1 MNCPYAKIMA
11 LIHELS
17 FWLFC
22 LAIFIFGI
30 TQFMNTAANSVF
42 QSMRR
47 RLALWYA
54 IVTAILLI
62 LFATGFYLYVQTT
75 LIDRIDDTIDHVAEV
90 IERSLIRSNLIDLES
105 DFSRNFSANA
115 QAIDADHIDIDW
127 FAPSGEILWTTS
139 NNVESLQSREKGILQ
154 PVYRTVHLAEI
165 EPLRQMTE
173 PIVINGKLLG
183 YLRISHP
190 WFEVT
195 KPVKQLFLDLAIGT
209 TLMVFV
215 VLLCGW
221 WLAGIAM
228 EPVRESYQRLKQ
240 FTADASHE
248 LRNPIAVIQTNVQ
261 VALTDPD
268 PTLQRSQLET
278 IERITRRLGRLI
290 EDLLFL
296 ARHDGGSNNQRR
308 DLCNLSQI
316 LSEVMEEQSA
326 IAKQKQIKLALIMPE
341 SNLPESVLLESTLL
355 VSGDRDQL
363 GRLFT
368 NLVSNAIAY
377 TPAGGKVQVSM
388 QSLTAQNQVQVQV
401 QDTGIGIPETEL
413 SQIFERFY
421 RYQSSKNSKPNSK
434 LKSAN
439 PATSGSGLGLA
450 IAKAIAESHQ
460 GKIKVDSKVGQGTT
474 FTVNLPMS

>member
-1 MNCPYAKIMA
+1 M
-11 LIHELS
+11 
-17 FWLFC
+17 
-22 LAIFIFGI
+22 
-30 TQFMNTAANSVF
+30 TTAPPNPVF

-62 LFATGFYLYVQTT
+62 VFATGFYLYVQTT

-105 DFSRNFSANA
+105 DFGSNFSANA

-127 FAPSGEILWTTS
+127 FSPSGKILWTT
-139 NNVESLQSREKGILQ
+139 NANTESLQPREKGILQ
-154 PVYRTVHLAEI
+154 PVYRTVHLSEV

-261 VALTDPD
+261 VALADLNADPN
-268 PTLQRSQLET
+268 PEPEFQRSQLET
-278 IERITRRLGRLI
+278 IERITRRLGKLI

-296 ARHDGGSNNQRR
+296 ARHDGGITNQKYEV
-308 DLCNLSQI
+308 CNLGQI
-316 LSEVMEEQSA
+316 LHEVCEEQQA
-326 IAKQKQIKLALIMPE
+326 FAQQKDIKIEFANVPENLLLA
-341 SNLPESVLLESTLL
+341 
-355 VSGDRDQL
+355 GDAHQL

-368 NLVSNAIAY
+368 NLISNAIAY
-377 TPAGGKVQVSM
+377 TSEQGQVIITIKPITS
-388 QSLTAQNQVQVQV
+388 QNQVQVQIK
-401 QDTGIGIPETEL
+401 DTGIGIPEAEL

-421 RYQSSKNSKPNSK
+421 RYQPQKSSKSMA
-434 LKSAN
+434 KSTN
-439 PATSGSGLGLA
+439 LSTSGSGLGLA
-450 IAKAIAESHQ
+450 IAKAIANNHQ
-460 GKIKVDSKVGQGTT
+460 GQINVESKVGQGTT
-474 FTVNLPMS
+474 FMVNLPNGSF

>member
-1 MNCPYAKIMA
+1 
-11 LIHELS
+11 
-17 FWLFC
+17 
-22 LAIFIFGI
+22 
-30 TQFMNTAANSVF
+30 
-42 QSMRR
+42 MRR

-62 LFATGFYLYVQTT
+62 VFATGFYLYVQST

-105 DFSRNFSANA
+105 DFSHNFSANA
-115 QAIDADHIDIDW
+115 QEIDADHIDIDW
-127 FAPSGEILWTTS
+127 FSPRGEILWTTNGNS
-139 NNVESLQSREKGILQ
+139 DSLQQRERGILQ
-154 PVYRTVHLAEI
+154 PVYRTVHLSEA

-195 KPVKQLFLDLAIGT
+195 KPVKQLFLDLAVGT
-209 TLMVFV
+209 TLMVGV

-261 VALTDPD
+261 VALSDPSPD
-268 PTLQRSQLET
+268 LEFQKSQLET

-296 ARHDGGSNNQRR
+296 ARHDGGITNQKRETF
-308 DLCNLSQI
+308 NLSQI
-316 LSEVMEEQSA
+316 LYEVGEEQQA
-326 IAKQKQIKLALIMPE
+326 IAQQKQIMLELPSEDANLLI
-341 SNLPESVLLESTLL
+341 
-355 VSGDRDQL
+355 SGDRDRL

-377 TPAGGKVQVSM
+377 TPKGGKVEIITQPLHS
-388 QSLTAQNQVQVQV
+388 TNQVQVQV
-401 QDTGIGIPETEL
+401 RDTGIGIPEAEL

-421 RYQSSKNSKPNSK
+421 RYQPQKSSKSSSKSGNS
-434 LKSAN
+434 
-439 PATSGSGLGLA
+439 ATSESGLGLA

-460 GKIKVDSKVGQGTT
+460 GQIKVESKVGQGTT
-474 FTVNLPMS
+474 FTVNLPI

>member
-1 MNCPYAKIMA
+1 MILPPNP
-11 LIHELS
+11 
-17 FWLFC
+17 
-22 LAIFIFGI
+22 
-30 TQFMNTAANSVF
+30 VF

-47 RLALWYA
+47 RLTLWYA
-54 IVTAILLI
+54 LVTAILLI
-62 LFATGFYLYVQTT
+62 VFATGFYLYVQST

-90 IERSLIRSNLIDLES
+90 IERSLIRSQLIDLES
-105 DFSRNFSANA
+105 DSTHNFSRNLSANSE
-115 QAIDADHIDIDW
+115 AIDADHIDIDW
-127 FAPSGEILWTTS
+127 FSPNGQILWTTDA
-139 NNVESLQSREKGILQ
+139 NTDSLQEREKGILR
-154 PVYRTVHLAEI
+154 PVYRTVHLSEA

-209 TLMVFV
+209 TLMIFV

-261 VALTDPD
+261 VALADLNADPN
-268 PTLQRSQLET
+268 PEPEFQRSQLET
-278 IERITRRLGRLI
+278 IERITRRLGKLI

-296 ARHDGGSNNQRR
+296 ARHDGGITNQKYEV
-308 DLCNLSQI
+308 CNLAQI
-316 LSEVMEEQSA
+316 LHEVCEEQQA
-326 IAKQKQIKLALIMPE
+326 IAQQKDIKIEFANVPENLLLA
-341 SNLPESVLLESTLL
+341 
-355 VSGDRDQL
+355 GDCDQL

-368 NLVSNAIAY
+368 NLISNAIAY
-377 TPAGGKVQVSM
+377 TSEQGQVIITFKPITS
-388 QSLTAQNQVQVQV
+388 QNQVQVQIK
-401 QDTGIGIPETEL
+401 DTGIGIPEAEL

-421 RYQSSKNSKPNSK
+421 RYQPQKNSKSMA
-434 LKSAN
+434 KSAN
-439 PATSGSGLGLA
+439 LSTSGSGLGLA
-450 IAKAIAESHQ
+450 IAKAIANNHQ
-460 GKIKVDSKVGQGTT
+460 GQINVESKVGQGTT
-474 FTVNLPMS
+474 FMVNLPNGNS

>member
-1 MNCPYAKIMA
+1 
-11 LIHELS
+11 
-17 FWLFC
+17 
-22 LAIFIFGI
+22 
-30 TQFMNTAANSVF
+30 
-42 QSMRR
+42 MRR

-62 LFATGFYLYVQTT
+62 VFATGFYLYVQST

-105 DFSRNFSANA
+105 DFSHNFSANA
-115 QAIDADHIDIDW
+115 QEIDADHIDIDW
-127 FAPSGEILWTTS
+127 FSPSGEILWTTNGNS
-139 NNVESLQSREKGILQ
+139 DSLQQRERGILQ
-154 PVYRTVHLAEI
+154 PVYRTVHLSEV

-195 KPVKQLFLDLAIGT
+195 KPVKQLFLDLAVGT
-209 TLMVFV
+209 TLMVGV

-261 VALTDPD
+261 VALSDPNPD
-268 PTLQRSQLET
+268 LEFQKSQLET

-296 ARHDGGSNNQRR
+296 ARHDGGITNQKCET
-308 DLCNLSQI
+308 CNLSQI
-316 LSEVMEEQSA
+316 LYEVGEEQQA
-326 IAKQKQIKLALIMPE
+326 IALQKQIMLELPNESKNLLI
-341 SNLPESVLLESTLL
+341 
-355 VSGDRDQL
+355 SGDRDRL

-377 TPAGGKVQVSM
+377 TSKGGKVQIITQLLHS
-388 QSLTAQNQVQVQV
+388 ANQVQVQV
-401 QDTGIGIPETEL
+401 KDTGIGIPEAEL

-421 RYQSSKNSKPNSK
+421 RYQPQKSSKLSSKSGNS
-434 LKSAN
+434 
-439 PATSGSGLGLA
+439 ATSESGLGLA
-450 IAKAIAESHQ
+450 IAKAIAESHHGQ
-460 GKIKVDSKVGQGTT
+460 IKVESKVGQGTT
-474 FTVNLPMS
+474 FTVNLPTQ

>member
-1 MNCPYAKIMA
+1 
-11 LIHELS
+11 
-17 FWLFC
+17 
-22 LAIFIFGI
+22 
-30 TQFMNTAANSVF
+30 MNTAANSVF

-62 LFATGFYLYVQTT
+62 VFATGFYLYVQTT

-105 DFSRNFSANA
+105 DFSHNFSANA

-127 FAPSGEILWTTS
+127 FAPSGEILWTTNS
-139 NNVESLQSREKGILQ
+139 NVESLQPREKGILQ

-183 YLRISHP
+183 YLRIRHP

-195 KPVKQLFLDLAIGT
+195 KPIKQLFLDLAIGT

-261 VALTDPD
+261 VALADPD
-268 PTLQRSQLET
+268 PAIPRSQLET

-296 ARHDGGSNNQRR
+296 ARHDGGSNNHRQ
-308 DLCNLSQI
+308 DICNLSQI
-316 LSEVMEEQSA
+316 LSEVMEEQAA
-326 IAKQKQIKLALIMPE
+326 IAQQKQIDLELM
-341 SNLPESVLLESTLL
+341 LPSSDLSV
-355 VSGDRDQL
+355 VGDRDRL

-377 TPAGGKVQVSM
+377 TPTGGKVQVAT
-388 QSLTAQNQVQVQV
+388 QPLTSQNQVQIQV
-401 QDTGIGIPETEL
+401 HDTGIGIPETEL

-421 RYQSSKNSKPNSK
+421 RYQSSKNSKPSSK
-434 LKSAN
+434 SKSAN

-450 IAKAIAESHQ
+450 IAQAIAESHQ
-460 GKIKVDSKVGQGTT
+460 GKIKADSKVGQGTT
-474 FTVNLPMS
+474 FTVNLPMSCIHF

>member
-1 MNCPYAKIMA
+1 
-11 LIHELS
+11 
-17 FWLFC
+17 
-22 LAIFIFGI
+22 
-30 TQFMNTAANSVF
+30 
-42 QSMRR
+42 MRR

-62 LFATGFYLYVQTT
+62 VFATGFYLYVQST

-105 DFSRNFSANA
+105 DFDRNFWVNA

-127 FAPSGEILWTTS
+127 FSPSGAILWTTGD
-139 NNVESLQSREKGILQ
+139 ETDSLQPREKGILK
-154 PVYRTVHLAEI
+154 PIYRTVHLSEA

-173 PIVINGKLLG
+173 PIVINGQLLG

-209 TLMVFV
+209 TIMVFV

-221 WLAGIAM
+221 WLAGLAM
-228 EPVRESYQRLKQ
+228 EPARESYQRLKQ

-261 VALTDPD
+261 VALADPNPD
-268 PTLQRSQLET
+268 LDFQRSQLET

-296 ARHDGGSNNQRR
+296 ARHDHS
-308 DLCNLSQI
+308 DLTRQGRETCNLSQI
-316 LSEVMEEQSA
+316 LHEVIQEQTT
-326 IAKQKQIKLALIMPE
+326 IAQQKQIVLELFKSDQKLDQKPDQ
-341 SNLPESVLLESTLL
+341 TLL
-355 VSGDRDQL
+355 VLGDRDRL

-377 TPAGGKVQVSM
+377 TPSGGKVQIVT
-388 QSLTAQNQVQVQV
+388 QSNSQNQIQVQIK
-401 QDTGIGIPETEL
+401 DTGIGIPEAEL

-421 RYQSSKNSKPNSK
+421 RYQPKKSNKSHSKSSYLS
-434 LKSAN
+434 
-439 PATSGSGLGLA
+439 TSESGLGLA

-460 GKIKVDSKVGQGTT
+460 GQINVKSEVGEGTT
-474 FTVNLPMS
+474 FTVIFNI

>member
-1 MNCPYAKIMA
+1 MTTVVPNP
-11 LIHELS
+11 
-17 FWLFC
+17 
-22 LAIFIFGI
+22 
-30 TQFMNTAANSVF
+30 VF

-47 RLALWYA
+47 RLAFWYA
-54 IVTAILLI
+54 SVTAVLLI
-62 LFATGFYLYVQTT
+62 VFATGFYLYVQST

-127 FAPSGEILWTTS
+127 FSAKGEILWTT
-139 NNVESLQSREKGILQ
+139 NINTESLQLRERGILR
-154 PVYRTVHLAEI
+154 PVYHTVHLSDA

-173 PIVINGKLLG
+173 PIIINGKLLG

-195 KPVKQLFLDLAIGT
+195 KPIKQLFLDLAIGT
-209 TLMVFV
+209 TLMIFV

-221 WLAGIAM
+221 WLAGIAL

-261 VALTDPD
+261 VALADPD
-268 PTLQRSQLET
+268 PTFQRSQLEA

-290 EDLLFL
+290 DDLLFL
-296 ARHDGGSNNQRR
+296 ARHDGGMTNQRR
-308 DLCNLSQI
+308 EACNLSQI
-316 LSEVMEEQSA
+316 LYEVGKEQEA
-326 IAKQKQIKLALIMPE
+326 IAQQKEIRLELPSPDAKLII
-341 SNLPESVLLESTLL
+341 
-355 VSGDRDQL
+355 SGDRDRL

-377 TPAGGKVQVSM
+377 TPTGGKVQIAALSNS
-388 QSLTAQNQVQVQV
+388 QDRVQVQV
-401 QDTGIGIPETEL
+401 KDTGIGIPETEL

-421 RYQSSKNSKPNSK
+421 RYQPQKSSKSSS
-434 LKSAN
+434 KSAN
-439 PATSGSGLGLA
+439 SFTSESGLGLA

-460 GKIKVDSKVGQGTT
+460 GQITVESKVGQGTT
-474 FTVNLPMS
+474 FTVNLYSALRSNPN

>member
-1 MNCPYAKIMA
+1 
-11 LIHELS
+11 
-17 FWLFC
+17 
-22 LAIFIFGI
+22 
-30 TQFMNTAANSVF
+30 V
-42 QSMRR
+42 
-47 RLALWYA
+47 
-54 IVTAILLI
+54 
-62 LFATGFYLYVQTT
+62 FATGFYLYVQTT

-105 DFSRNFSANA
+105 DFGSNFSANA

-127 FAPSGEILWTTS
+127 FSPSGKILWTT
-139 NNVESLQSREKGILQ
+139 NANTESLQPREKGILQ
-154 PVYRTVHLAEI
+154 PVYRTVHLSEV

-261 VALTDPD
+261 VALADPNPD
-268 PTLQRSQLET
+268 PEFQRSQLEA

-296 ARHDGGSNNQRR
+296 ARHDGGITNQKRES
-308 DLCNLSQI
+308 CNLSQI
-316 LSEVMEEQSA
+316 LREVSEEQQA
-326 IAKQKQIKLALIMPE
+326 IAQQKQITLEVHNQEAKLF
-341 SNLPESVLLESTLL
+341 
-355 VSGDRDQL
+355 VSGDRDRL

-368 NLVSNAIAY
+368 NLISNAIAY
-377 TPAGGKVQVSM
+377 TAAGGKVQII
-388 QSLTAQNQVQVQV
+388 AQPSTSQNHIQVQIK
-401 QDTGIGIPETEL
+401 DTGIGIPEAEL

-421 RYQSSKNSKPNSK
+421 RYQPQKSSKSST
-434 LKSAN
+434 KSIN
-439 PATSGSGLGLA
+439 PMTSGSGLGLA
-450 IAKAIAESHQ
+450 IAKAIADSHQ
-460 GKIKVDSKVGQGTT
+460 GQINVESKVGQGTT
-474 FTVNLPMS
+474 FTVVLSN

>member
-1 MNCPYAKIMA
+1 M
-11 LIHELS
+11 
-17 FWLFC
+17 
-22 LAIFIFGI
+22 
-30 TQFMNTAANSVF
+30 TTAPPNPVF

-62 LFATGFYLYVQTT
+62 VFATGFYLYVQTT

-127 FAPSGEILWTTS
+127 FSASGTILWTT
-139 NNVESLQSREKGILQ
+139 NANTESLQPREKGILQ
-154 PVYRTVHLAEI
+154 PVYRTVHLSEV

-261 VALTDPD
+261 VALADPNPD
-268 PTLQRSQLET
+268 PEFQRSQLEA

-290 EDLLFL
+290 DDLLFL
-296 ARHDGGSNNQRR
+296 ARHDGGITNQRR
-308 DLCNLSQI
+308 ESCNLSQI
-316 LSEVMEEQSA
+316 LREVSEEQQA
-326 IAKQKQIKLALIMPE
+326 IAQQKQIVLE
-341 SNLPESVLLESTLL
+341 LPNEDQNLL
-355 VSGDRDQL
+355 VLGDRDRL

-377 TPAGGKVQVSM
+377 TSTGGKVQIIAQATS
-388 QSLTAQNQVQVQV
+388 QNQVQVQIK
-401 QDTGIGIPETEL
+401 DTGIGIPEAEL

-421 RYQSSKNSKPNSK
+421 RYQPKKSSKASSKSGNFT
-434 LKSAN
+434 
-439 PATSGSGLGLA
+439 TSGSGLGLA
-450 IAKAIAESHQ
+450 IAKAIAQSHQ
-460 GKIKVDSKVGQGTT
+460 GQINVESKVGQGTT
-474 FTVNLPMS
+474 FTVILAN

>member
-1 MNCPYAKIMA
+1 MTTSA
-11 LIHELS
+11 
-17 FWLFC
+17 
-22 LAIFIFGI
+22 
-30 TQFMNTAANSVF
+30 NTVF

-62 LFATGFYLYVQTT
+62 VFATGFYLYVQST

-105 DFSRNFSANA
+105 DFSHNFSANA

-127 FAPSGEILWTTS
+127 FSPNGEILWTTNGNS
-139 NNVESLQSREKGILQ
+139 DSLQQRERGILQ
-154 PVYRTVHLAEI
+154 PVYRTVHLSEA

-195 KPVKQLFLDLAIGT
+195 KPVKQLFLDLAVGT
-209 TLMVFV
+209 TLMVGV

-261 VALTDPD
+261 VALADPNPD
-268 PTLQRSQLET
+268 PEFQRSQLET

-296 ARHDGGSNNQRR
+296 ARHDGGITNQKRES
-308 DLCNLSQI
+308 CNLLQI
-316 LSEVMEEQSA
+316 LHEVGEEQQA
-326 IAKQKQIKLALIMPE
+326 IAQQKQIT
-341 SNLPESVLLESTLL
+341 LEVPVPSTAQNTAQSLL
-355 VSGDRDQL
+355 VLGDRDRL

-377 TPAGGKVQVSM
+377 TPIGGKVQII
-388 QSLTAQNQVQVQV
+388 AQTTSSNQIQVQV
-401 QDTGIGIPETEL
+401 QDTGIGIPEVEL
-413 SQIFERFY
+413 PHIFERFY
-421 RYQSSKNSKPNSK
+421 RYQPQKNSKS
-434 LKSAN
+434 SAKYSN
-439 PATSGSGLGLA
+439 LYTSGSGLGLA

-460 GKIKVDSKVGQGTT
+460 GQIHVESKVGQGTI
-474 FTVNLPMS
+474 FTVNLSK

>member
-1 MNCPYAKIMA
+1 
-11 LIHELS
+11 
-17 FWLFC
+17 
-22 LAIFIFGI
+22 
-30 TQFMNTAANSVF
+30 
-42 QSMRR
+42 MRR
-47 RLALWYA
+47 RLTLWYA
-54 IVTAILLI
+54 IVTAILLVV
-62 LFATGFYLYVQTT
+62 FATGFYLYVQST

-90 IERSLIRSNLIDLES
+90 IERSLIHSNLIDLES
-105 DFSRNFSANA
+105 DFSYNFSRNFSANA

-127 FAPSGEILWTTS
+127 FSPSGEILWTT
-139 NNVESLQSREKGILQ
+139 NVNTESLQQREKGILQ
-154 PVYRTVHLAEI
+154 PVYRTVHLSEA

-261 VALTDPD
+261 VALADPQPD
-268 PTLQRSQLET
+268 LEFQRSQLET

-296 ARHDGGSNNQRR
+296 ARHDGGMTNQKRES
-308 DLCNLSQI
+308 CNLAQI
-316 LSEVMEEQSA
+316 LSEVYEEQQA
-326 IAKQKQIKLALIMPE
+326 IALQKQIILEFPNADQ
-341 SNLPESVLLESTLL
+341 NLVI
-355 VSGDRDQL
+355 SGDRDRL

-377 TPAGGKVQVSM
+377 TSTGGKVQIITQTNS
-388 QSLTAQNQVQVQV
+388 QSQIQVQIK
-401 QDTGIGIPETEL
+401 DTGIGIPEAEL

-421 RYQSSKNSKPNSK
+421 RYQPQKSSKSSSKSSNLS
-434 LKSAN
+434 S
-439 PATSGSGLGLA
+439 SESGLGLA

-460 GKIKVDSKVGQGTT
+460 GKINVESKVGQGTT
-474 FTVNLPMS
+474 FTVTLAS

>member
-1 MNCPYAKIMA
+1 
-11 LIHELS
+11 
-17 FWLFC
+17 
-22 LAIFIFGI
+22 
-30 TQFMNTAANSVF
+30 
-42 QSMRR
+42 MRR

-62 LFATGFYLYVQTT
+62 VFATGFYLYVQST

-105 DFSRNFSANA
+105 DFSHNFSANA
-115 QAIDADHIDIDW
+115 QEIDADHIDIDW
-127 FAPSGEILWTTS
+127 FSPRGEILWTT
-139 NNVESLQSREKGILQ
+139 NGNTDSLQQRERGILQ
-154 PVYRTVHLAEI
+154 PVYRTVHLSEA

-195 KPVKQLFLDLAIGT
+195 KPVKQLFLDLAVGT
-209 TLMVFV
+209 TLMVGV

-261 VALTDPD
+261 VALSDPSPD
-268 PTLQRSQLET
+268 LEFQKSQLET

-296 ARHDGGSNNQRR
+296 ARHDGGITNQKRET
-308 DLCNLSQI
+308 CNLSQI
-316 LSEVMEEQSA
+316 LYEVGEEQQA
-326 IAKQKQIKLALIMPE
+326 IAQQKQITLELPSEDANLLI
-341 SNLPESVLLESTLL
+341 
-355 VSGDRDQL
+355 SGDRDRL

-377 TPAGGKVQVSM
+377 TPKGGKVKIVTQPLHS
-388 QSLTAQNQVQVQV
+388 TNQVQVQV
-401 QDTGIGIPETEL
+401 RDTGIGIPESEL

-421 RYQSSKNSKPNSK
+421 RYQPQKSSKSGSKSGNS
-434 LKSAN
+434 
-439 PATSGSGLGLA
+439 ATSESGLGLA
-450 IAKAIAESHQ
+450 IAQAIAESHQ
-460 GKIKVDSKVGQGTT
+460 GQIKVESKVGQGTT
-474 FTVNLPMS
+474 FTVNLPI

>member
-1 MNCPYAKIMA
+1 
-11 LIHELS
+11 
-17 FWLFC
+17 
-22 LAIFIFGI
+22 
-30 TQFMNTAANSVF
+30 
-42 QSMRR
+42 MRR

-105 DFSRNFSANA
+105 DFSRNFLANA

-127 FAPSGEILWTTS
+127 FSPSGEILWTT
-139 NNVESLQSREKGILQ
+139 NTNTESLEFREKGILQ
-154 PVYRTVHLAEI
+154 PVYRTVHLLEV

-261 VALTDPD
+261 VALAVPNPD
-268 PTLQRSQLET
+268 PEFQRSQLES

-290 EDLLFL
+290 DDLLFL
-296 ARHDGGSNNQRR
+296 ARHDGGIANQKCEA
-308 DLCNLSQI
+308 CNLSQI
-316 LSEVMEEQSA
+316 LSEVGEEQQA
-326 IAKQKQIKLALIMPE
+326 IAQQKQITLEVPNQELKLF
-341 SNLPESVLLESTLL
+341 
-355 VSGDRDQL
+355 VSGDRDRL

-377 TPAGGKVQVSM
+377 TPSGGKVQII
-388 QSLTAQNQVQVQV
+388 AQVTSQHQVQVQIK
-401 QDTGIGIPETEL
+401 DTGIGIPEAEL
-413 SQIFERFY
+413 AQIFERFY
-421 RYQSSKNSKPNSK
+421 RYQPQKSSKSSA
-434 LKSAN
+434 KSIN
-439 PATSGSGLGLA
+439 PMTSGSGLGLA
-450 IAKAIAESHQ
+450 IAKAIADSHHGQ
-460 GKIKVDSKVGQGTT
+460 INVESKVGQGTT
-474 FTVNLPMS
+474 FTVILSN

>member
-1 MNCPYAKIMA
+1 MISTPNP
-11 LIHELS
+11 
-17 FWLFC
+17 
-22 LAIFIFGI
+22 
-30 TQFMNTAANSVF
+30 VF

-62 LFATGFYLYVQTT
+62 VFATGFYLYVQTT

-115 QAIDADHIDIDW
+115 QEIDADHIDIDW
-127 FAPSGEILWTTS
+127 FSPTGEILWTT
-139 NNVESLQSREKGILQ
+139 NQTTESLQQREKGILT
-154 PVYRTVHLAEI
+154 PVYRTIHLSEHLSEA

-173 PIVINGKLLG
+173 PIVVNGKLLG

-228 EPVRESYQRLKQ
+228 EPVRESYQSLKQ

-261 VALTDPD
+261 VALADPD
-268 PTLQRSQLET
+268 PEFQRSQLEA

-296 ARHDGGSNNQRR
+296 ARHDGGIANQKREA
-308 DLCNLSQI
+308 CNLSQI
-316 LSEVMEEQSA
+316 LHEVGEEQKMLA
-326 IAKQKQIKLALIMPE
+326 DQKQI
-341 SNLPESVLLESTLL
+341 LLELPNLEPSLI
-355 VSGDRDQL
+355 VSGDRDRL

-377 TPAGGKVQVSM
+377 TSTGGKIQI
-388 QSLTAQNQVQVQV
+388 TAQTIASQNQVQVQIK
-401 QDTGIGIPETEL
+401 DTGLGIPEAEL

-421 RYQSSKNSKPNSK
+421 RYQPQKSSKSSSKSGNLS
-434 LKSAN
+434 
-439 PATSGSGLGLA
+439 TSGSGLGLA

-460 GKIKVDSKVGQGTT
+460 GQINVESKVGQGTT
-474 FTVNLPMS
+474 FTVDLSR

>member
-1 MNCPYAKIMA
+1 
-11 LIHELS
+11 
-17 FWLFC
+17 
-22 LAIFIFGI
+22 
-30 TQFMNTAANSVF
+30 
-42 QSMRR
+42 MRR

-62 LFATGFYLYVQTT
+62 VFATGFYLYVQST
-75 LIDRIDDTIDHVAEV
+75 LIERIDDTIDHVAEV

-105 DFSRNFSANA
+105 DFSNNFSANA

-127 FAPSGEILWTTS
+127 FSPSGEILWTT
-139 NNVESLQSREKGILQ
+139 NGDTESLQPREKGILQ
-154 PVYRTVHLAEI
+154 PVYRTVHLSAA

-195 KPVKQLFLDLAIGT
+195 KPVRQLFLDLAIGT
-209 TLMVFV
+209 NLMVFV

-261 VALTDPD
+261 VALADPH
-268 PTLQRSQLET
+268 PELEFQRSQLET
-278 IERITRRLGRLI
+278 IERITRRLSQLI

-296 ARHDGGSNNQRR
+296 ARHDGGINHQKREAC
-308 DLCNLSQI
+308 DLSQI
-316 LSEVMEEQSA
+316 LSEVAEEQQA
-326 IAKQKQIKLALIMPE
+326 IAQQKQITLEFPNADQNFLI
-341 SNLPESVLLESTLL
+341 
-355 VSGDRDQL
+355 SGDRDRL

-377 TPAGGKVQVSM
+377 TPIGGKVQIITTT
-388 QSLTAQNQVQVQV
+388 TAQNQIQVEIK
-401 QDTGIGIPETEL
+401 DTGVGIPEAEL

-421 RYQSSKNSKPNSK
+421 RYQPQKSSKSSSKS
-434 LKSAN
+434 SN
-439 PATSGSGLGLA
+439 PSTSGSGLGLA
-450 IAKAIAESHQ
+450 IGKAIAESHQ
-460 GKIKVDSKVGQGTT
+460 GKINVESKVGQGTI
-474 FTVNLPMS
+474 FTVTLFI

>member
-1 MNCPYAKIMA
+1 
-11 LIHELS
+11 
-17 FWLFC
+17 
-22 LAIFIFGI
+22 
-30 TQFMNTAANSVF
+30 
-42 QSMRR
+42 MRR

-54 IVTAILLI
+54 GITAILLI
-62 LFATGFYLYVQTT
+62 VFATGFYLYVQTT

-105 DFSRNFSANA
+105 DFGHNLSANA

-127 FAPSGEILWTTS
+127 FDPSGQILWTTATG
-139 NNVESLQSREKGILQ
+139 NHESLQPLDKGILQ
-154 PVYRTVHLAEI
+154 PVYRTVYLIAV

-195 KPVKQLFLDLAIGT
+195 KPIKQLFVDLAVGT
-209 TLMVFV
+209 TLVIGV

-221 WLAGIAM
+221 WLAGLAM

-261 VALTDPD
+261 VALADSNPD
-268 PTLQRSQLET
+268 PEFSRSQLES
-278 IERITRRLGRLI
+278 IERITRRLGRLL

-296 ARHDGGSNNQRR
+296 ARHDGGLNNQRR
-308 DLCNLSQI
+308 EACNLSQI
-316 LSEVMEEQSA
+316 LNEVGQEQQA
-326 IAKQKQIKLALIMPE
+326 IAQQKQIILE
-341 SNLPESVLLESTLL
+341 LPNDQQGLL
-355 VSGDRDQL
+355 VTGDRDRL

-377 TPAGGKVQVSM
+377 TPNGGKVQI
-388 QSLTAQNQVQVQV
+388 TAQLITSQNQVQIQV
-401 QDTGIGIPETEL
+401 KDTGIGIPEAEL

-421 RYQSSKNSKPNSK
+421 RYQPQKAVSLVLN
-434 LKSAN
+434 
-439 PATSGSGLGLA
+439 LA
-450 IAKAIAESHQ
+450 L
-460 GKIKVDSKVGQGTT
+460 
-474 FTVNLPMS
+474 NL

>member
-1 MNCPYAKIMA
+1 MVMN
-11 LIHELS
+11 
-17 FWLFC
+17 
-22 LAIFIFGI
+22 
-30 TQFMNTAANSVF
+30 AASNSVF

-62 LFATGFYLYVQTT
+62 VFATGFYLYVQTT

-127 FAPSGEILWTTS
+127 FAPSGEILWTTN
-139 NNVESLQSREKGILQ
+139 NNVEALQPREKGILQ

-195 KPVKQLFLDLAIGT
+195 KPIKQLFLDLAIGT

-261 VALTDPD
+261 VALADADPML
-268 PTLQRSQLET
+268 PRSQLET

-296 ARHDGGSNNQRR
+296 ARHDGGNNNQRR

-326 IAKQKQIKLALIMPE
+326 IAQQKKIDLDLE
-341 SNLPESVLLESTLL
+341 LPELPLSVL
-355 VSGDRDQL
+355 GDRDRL

-377 TPAGGKVQVSM
+377 TLAGGKVQVSM
-388 QSLTAQNQVQVQV
+388 QSLTSQNQVQVQV

-421 RYQSSKNSKPNSK
+421 RYQSSKNSKPNP
-434 LKSAN
+434 KSAN
-439 PATSGSGLGLA
+439 SATSGSGLGLA

-460 GKIKVDSKVGQGTT
+460 GKIKADSKVGQGTT
-474 FTVNLPMS
+474 FTVNLPIS

>member
-1 MNCPYAKIMA
+1 MILPPNP
-11 LIHELS
+11 
-17 FWLFC
+17 
-22 LAIFIFGI
+22 
-30 TQFMNTAANSVF
+30 VF

-47 RLALWYA
+47 RLTLWYA
-54 IVTAILLI
+54 LVTAILLI
-62 LFATGFYLYVQTT
+62 LFATGFYLYVQST

-90 IERSLIRSNLIDLES
+90 IERSLIRSQLIDLES
-105 DFSRNFSANA
+105 DSTHNFSRNLSANSE
-115 QAIDADHIDIDW
+115 AIDADHIDIDW
-127 FAPSGEILWTTS
+127 FSPNGQILWTTDA
-139 NNVESLQSREKGILQ
+139 NTDSLQEREKGILR
-154 PVYRTVHLAEI
+154 PVYRTVHLSEA

-209 TLMVFV
+209 TLMIFV

-261 VALTDPD
+261 VALADLNADPN
-268 PTLQRSQLET
+268 PEPEFQRSQLET
-278 IERITRRLGRLI
+278 IERITRRLGKLI

-296 ARHDGGSNNQRR
+296 ARHDGGITNQKYEV
-308 DLCNLSQI
+308 CNLGQI
-316 LSEVMEEQSA
+316 LHEVCEEQQSFA
-326 IAKQKQIKLALIMPE
+326 QQKDIKIEFANVPENLLLA
-341 SNLPESVLLESTLL
+341 
-355 VSGDRDQL
+355 GDAHQL

-368 NLVSNAIAY
+368 NLISNAIAY
-377 TPAGGKVQVSM
+377 TSEQGQVIITIKPITS
-388 QSLTAQNQVQVQV
+388 QNQVQVQIK
-401 QDTGIGIPETEL
+401 DTGIGIPEAEL

-421 RYQSSKNSKPNSK
+421 RYQPQKSSKSMA
-434 LKSAN
+434 KSTN
-439 PATSGSGLGLA
+439 LSTSGSGLGLA
-450 IAKAIAESHQ
+450 IAKAIANNHQ
-460 GKIKVDSKVGQGTT
+460 GQINVESKVSQGTT
-474 FTVNLPMS
+474 FMVNLPNGSF

>member
-1 MNCPYAKIMA
+1 MIPTPNP
-11 LIHELS
+11 
-17 FWLFC
+17 
-22 LAIFIFGI
+22 
-30 TQFMNTAANSVF
+30 VF

-62 LFATGFYLYVQTT
+62 VFATGFYLYVQTT

-127 FAPSGEILWTTS
+127 FSPNGEVLWTT
-139 NNVESLQSREKGILQ
+139 NQITESLQEREKGILK
-154 PVYRTVHLAEI
+154 PVYRTIHLPEHLSEA

-195 KPVKQLFLDLAIGT
+195 KPIKQLFLDLAIGT

-261 VALTDPD
+261 VAIADPD
-268 PTLQRSQLET
+268 PEFQRSQLEA

-296 ARHDGGSNNQRR
+296 ARHDGGITNQKREA
-308 DLCNLSQI
+308 CNLSQI
-316 LSEVMEEQSA
+316 LHEVGEEQKMLA
-326 IAKQKQIKLALIMPE
+326 DQKQI
-341 SNLPESVLLESTLL
+341 LLEFPNLEPREPSLI
-355 VSGDRDQL
+355 VSGDRDRL

-377 TPAGGKVQVSM
+377 TPIGGKIQI
-388 QSLTAQNQVQVQV
+388 TAQAINSQNQVQVQIK
-401 QDTGIGIPETEL
+401 DTGLGIPEAEL

-421 RYQSSKNSKPNSK
+421 RYQPQKSSKSSSKSGNLS
-434 LKSAN
+434 
-439 PATSGSGLGLA
+439 TSGSGLGLA

-460 GKIKVDSKVGQGTT
+460 GQINVESTVGQGTT
-474 FTVNLPMS
+474 FTVDLSG

>member
-1 MNCPYAKIMA
+1 MILPPNP
-11 LIHELS
+11 
-17 FWLFC
+17 
-22 LAIFIFGI
+22 
-30 TQFMNTAANSVF
+30 VF

-47 RLALWYA
+47 RLTLWYA
-54 IVTAILLI
+54 LVTAILLI
-62 LFATGFYLYVQTT
+62 VFATGFYLYVQST

-90 IERSLIRSNLIDLES
+90 IERSLIRSQLIDLES
-105 DFSRNFSANA
+105 DSTHNFSRNLSANSE
-115 QAIDADHIDIDW
+115 AIDADHIDIDW
-127 FAPSGEILWTTS
+127 FSPNGQILWTTDA
-139 NNVESLQSREKGILQ
+139 NTDSLQEREKGILR
-154 PVYRTVHLAEI
+154 PVYRTVHLSEA

-209 TLMVFV
+209 TLMIFV

-261 VALTDPD
+261 VALADPN
-268 PTLQRSQLET
+268 PEPEFQRSQLET
-278 IERITRRLGRLI
+278 IERITRRLGKLI

-296 ARHDGGSNNQRR
+296 ARHDGGITNQKYEV
-308 DLCNLSQI
+308 CNLAQI
-316 LSEVMEEQSA
+316 LHEVCEEQQA
-326 IAKQKQIKLALIMPE
+326 IAQQKDIKIEFANVPENLLLA
-341 SNLPESVLLESTLL
+341 
-355 VSGDRDQL
+355 GDSDQL

-368 NLVSNAIAY
+368 NLISNAIAY
-377 TPAGGKVQVSM
+377 TSEQGQVIITIKPITS
-388 QSLTAQNQVQVQV
+388 QNQVQVQIK
-401 QDTGIGIPETEL
+401 DTGIGIPEAEL

-421 RYQSSKNSKPNSK
+421 RYQPQKSSKSMA
-434 LKSAN
+434 KSTN
-439 PATSGSGLGLA
+439 LSTSGSGLGLA
-450 IAKAIAESHQ
+450 IAKAIANNHQ
-460 GKIKVDSKVGQGTT
+460 GQINVESKVGQGTT
-474 FTVNLPMS
+474 FTVNLPNGNS

>member
-1 MNCPYAKIMA
+1 M
-11 LIHELS
+11 
-17 FWLFC
+17 
-22 LAIFIFGI
+22 
-30 TQFMNTAANSVF
+30 TTAPPNPVF

-62 LFATGFYLYVQTT
+62 VFATGFYLYVQTT

-105 DFSRNFSANA
+105 DFGSNFSANA

-127 FAPSGEILWTTS
+127 FSPSGKILWTT
-139 NNVESLQSREKGILQ
+139 NANTESLQPREKGILQ
-154 PVYRTVHLAEI
+154 PVYRTVHLSEV

-261 VALTDPD
+261 VALADPNPD
-268 PTLQRSQLET
+268 PEFQRSQLEA

-296 ARHDGGSNNQRR
+296 ARHDGGITNQKRES
-308 DLCNLSQI
+308 CNLSQI
-316 LSEVMEEQSA
+316 LREVSEEQQA
-326 IAKQKQIKLALIMPE
+326 IAQQKQITLEVHNQEAKLF
-341 SNLPESVLLESTLL
+341 
-355 VSGDRDQL
+355 VSGDRDRL

-368 NLVSNAIAY
+368 NLISNAIAY
-377 TPAGGKVQVSM
+377 TAAGGKVQII
-388 QSLTAQNQVQVQV
+388 AQPSTSQNHIQVQIK
-401 QDTGIGIPETEL
+401 DTGIGIPEAEL

-421 RYQSSKNSKPNSK
+421 RYQPQKSSKSST
-434 LKSAN
+434 KSIN
-439 PATSGSGLGLA
+439 PMTSGSGLGLA
-450 IAKAIAESHQ
+450 IAKAIADSHQ
-460 GKIKVDSKVGQGTT
+460 GQINVESKVGQGTT
-474 FTVNLPMS
+474 FTVVLSN

>member
-1 MNCPYAKIMA
+1 MTFSPNP
-11 LIHELS
+11 
-17 FWLFC
+17 
-22 LAIFIFGI
+22 
-30 TQFMNTAANSVF
+30 VF

-47 RLALWYA
+47 RLTLWYA
-54 IVTAILLI
+54 IITAVLLI
-62 LFATGFYLYVQTT
+62 VFATGFYLYVQTT

-115 QAIDADHIDIDW
+115 EEIDADHIDIDW
-127 FAPSGEILWTTS
+127 FSPSGDILWTT
-139 NNVESLQSREKGILQ
+139 NANVDSLQSREKGILQ
-154 PVYRTVHLAEI
+154 PVYRTVHLSEA

-221 WLAGIAM
+221 WLAGMAM

-261 VALTDPD
+261 VALADPSPD
-268 PTLQRSQLET
+268 AEFQRSQLET
-278 IERITRRLGRLI
+278 VERITRRLGRLI
-290 EDLLFL
+290 EDLLLL
-296 ARHDGGSNNQRR
+296 ARHDGGSTNQKRES
-308 DLCNLSQI
+308 CNLLQI
-316 LSEVMEEQSA
+316 LSEVSEEQTA
-326 IAKQKQIKLALIMPE
+326 IAQQKQITLELPNSDQKLMIL
-341 SNLPESVLLESTLL
+341 
-355 VSGDRDQL
+355 GDRDHL

-377 TPAGGKVQVSM
+377 TPKGGQVQIIAQPSI
-388 QSLTAQNQVQVQV
+388 SQNQILVQIK
-401 QDTGIGIPETEL
+401 DTGNGIPEAEL

-421 RYQSSKNSKPNSK
+421 RYQPQKASKSSSKGSNS
-434 LKSAN
+434 
-439 PATSGSGLGLA
+439 TSGSGLGLA

-460 GKIKVDSKVGQGTT
+460 GKIMVESKVNQGST
-474 FTVNLPMS
+474 FTVILPSQN

>member
-1 MNCPYAKIMA
+1 M
-11 LIHELS
+11 
-17 FWLFC
+17 
-22 LAIFIFGI
+22 
-30 TQFMNTAANSVF
+30 TTAPPNPVF

-62 LFATGFYLYVQTT
+62 VFATGFYLYVQST

-115 QAIDADHIDIDW
+115 KAIDADHIDIDW
-127 FAPSGEILWTTS
+127 FSPNGEVLWTT
-139 NNVESLQSREKGILQ
+139 NQTTESLQQREKGVLQ
-154 PVYRTVHLAEI
+154 PIYRTVHLSEA

-261 VALTDPD
+261 VALADPN
-268 PTLQRSQLET
+268 PEPNLQRSQLES

-296 ARHDGGSNNQRR
+296 ARHDGGLTYQRR
-308 DLCNLSQI
+308 EACNLLQI
-316 LSEVMEEQSA
+316 LIEVAEEQQA
-326 IAKQKQIKLALIMPE
+326 IADQKQITLELPSQESKLII
-341 SNLPESVLLESTLL
+341 
-355 VSGDRDQL
+355 SGDRDHL

-377 TPAGGKVQVSM
+377 TPIGGQVKI
-388 QSLTAQNQVQVQV
+388 TAQPITSQNQVQVQV
-401 QDTGIGIPETEL
+401 QDSGIGIPQGEL

-421 RYQSSKNSKPNSK
+421 RYQPQKSSKSISKSS
-434 LKSAN
+434 LY
-439 PATSGSGLGLA
+439 TSGSGLGLA
-450 IAKAIAESHQ
+450 IALAIAESHQ
-460 GKIKVDSKVGQGTT
+460 GQINVESKVGQGST
-474 FTVNLPMS
+474 FTVNLAG

>member
-1 MNCPYAKIMA
+1 MISTPNP
-11 LIHELS
+11 
-17 FWLFC
+17 
-22 LAIFIFGI
+22 
-30 TQFMNTAANSVF
+30 VF

-62 LFATGFYLYVQTT
+62 VFATGFYLYVQTT

-115 QAIDADHIDIDW
+115 QEIDADHIDIDW
-127 FAPSGEILWTTS
+127 FSPTGEILWTT
-139 NNVESLQSREKGILQ
+139 NQTTESLQQREKGILT
-154 PVYRTVHLAEI
+154 PVYRTIHLSEHLSEA

-173 PIVINGKLLG
+173 PIVVNGKLLG

-228 EPVRESYQRLKQ
+228 EPVRESYQSLKQ

-261 VALTDPD
+261 VALADPD
-268 PTLQRSQLET
+268 PEFQRSQLEA

-296 ARHDGGSNNQRR
+296 ARHDGGIANQKREA
-308 DLCNLSQI
+308 CNLSQI
-316 LSEVMEEQSA
+316 LHEVGEEQKMLA
-326 IAKQKQIKLALIMPE
+326 DQKQI
-341 SNLPESVLLESTLL
+341 LLELPNLEPSLI
-355 VSGDRDQL
+355 VSGDRDRL

-377 TPAGGKVQVSM
+377 TPTGGKIQI
-388 QSLTAQNQVQVQV
+388 TAQTIASQNQVQVQIK
-401 QDTGIGIPETEL
+401 DTGLGIPEAEL

-421 RYQSSKNSKPNSK
+421 RYQPQKSSKSSSKSGNLS
-434 LKSAN
+434 
-439 PATSGSGLGLA
+439 TSGSGLGLA

-460 GKIKVDSKVGQGTT
+460 GQINVESKVGQGTT
-474 FTVNLPMS
+474 FTVDLSR

>member
-1 MNCPYAKIMA
+1 MTIATPN
-11 LIHELS
+11 L
-17 FWLFC
+17 
-22 LAIFIFGI
+22 
-30 TQFMNTAANSVF
+30 VF

-62 LFATGFYLYVQTT
+62 VFATGFYLYVQTT

-105 DFSRNFSANA
+105 DFSQNFSANA

-127 FAPSGEILWTTS
+127 FSPSGEILWTT
-139 NNVESLQSREKGILQ
+139 NTNTESLQQREKGILQ
-154 PVYRTVHLAEI
+154 PVYRTVHLSEA

-261 VALTDPD
+261 VALADPS
-268 PTLQRSQLET
+268 PELEFQRSQLEA

-296 ARHDGGSNNQRR
+296 ARHDGGITNQRR
-308 DLCNLSQI
+308 EPCNLSQI
-316 LSEVMEEQSA
+316 LREVGEEQQT
-326 IAKQKQIKLALIMPE
+326 IAQQKQISLDLPSLEPKLIVA
-341 SNLPESVLLESTLL
+341 
-355 VSGDRDQL
+355 GDRDRL

-377 TPAGGKVQVSM
+377 TPAGGKVQI
-388 QSLTAQNQVQVQV
+388 TAQLIASQNQIQIQV
-401 QDTGIGIPETEL
+401 QDTGLGIPEAEL

-421 RYQSSKNSKPNSK
+421 RYQPQKNIKSSSSKSSN
-434 LKSAN
+434 LY
-439 PATSGSGLGLA
+439 TSGSGLGLA
-450 IAKAIAESHQ
+450 IAKAIAESHHGQ
-460 GKIKVDSKVGQGTT
+460 IKVESKVGQGTT
-474 FTVNLPMS
+474 FTVSFLNSNL

>member
-1 MNCPYAKIMA
+1 
-11 LIHELS
+11 
-17 FWLFC
+17 
-22 LAIFIFGI
+22 
-30 TQFMNTAANSVF
+30 
-42 QSMRR
+42 MRR

-62 LFATGFYLYVQTT
+62 VFATGFYLYVQST

-90 IERSLIRSNLIDLES
+90 IERSLIRSNLIDLEL

-127 FAPSGEILWTTS
+127 FSPNGEILWTTNS
-139 NNVESLQSREKGILQ
+139 NTDSLQSREKGILQ
-154 PVYRTVHLAEI
+154 PVYRTVHLSEA

-195 KPVKQLFLDLAIGT
+195 KPVKQLFLDLAVGT
-209 TLMVFV
+209 TIMVGV

-261 VALTDPD
+261 VALADPSPD
-268 PTLQRSQLET
+268 LEVQRSQLET

-296 ARHDGGSNNQRR
+296 ARHDGGLTNQKWEP
-308 DLCNLSQI
+308 CNLSHI
-316 LSEVMEEQSA
+316 LHEVGEEQMA
-326 IAKQKQIKLALIMPE
+326 IAQQKQITVH
-341 SNLPESVLLESTLL
+341 LPNVENNFM
-355 VSGDRDQL
+355 VSGDRDRL
-363 GRLFT
+363 VRLFT

-377 TPAGGKVQVSM
+377 TPLGGKVEIIT
-388 QSLTAQNQVQVQV
+388 QSLISQNQVQVKV
-401 QDTGIGIPETEL
+401 IDTGIGIPEVEL
-413 SQIFERFY
+413 PQIFERFY
-421 RYQSSKNSKPNSK
+421 RYQPQKINKSISKS
-434 LKSAN
+434 N
-439 PATSGSGLGLA
+439 PPTSGSGLGLA

-460 GKIKVDSKVGQGTT
+460 GHINVESKVGQGTT
-474 FTVNLPMS
+474 FTVTIALVKIENAIAI

>member
-1 MNCPYAKIMA
+1 MI
-11 LIHELS
+11 
-17 FWLFC
+17 
-22 LAIFIFGI
+22 
-30 TQFMNTAANSVF
+30 
-42 QSMRR
+42 
-47 RLALWYA
+47 
-54 IVTAILLI
+54 
-62 LFATGFYLYVQTT
+62 
-75 LIDRIDDTIDHVAEV
+75 
-90 IERSLIRSNLIDLES
+90 
-105 DFSRNFSANA
+105 
-115 QAIDADHIDIDW
+115 
-127 FAPSGEILWTTS
+127 
-139 NNVESLQSREKGILQ
+139 
-154 PVYRTVHLAEI
+154 
-165 EPLRQMTE
+165 E
-173 PIVINGKLLG
+173 PIVINDKLLG

-261 VALTDPD
+261 VALADPSPD
-268 PTLQRSQLET
+268 LEFQRSQLEA

-296 ARHDGGSNNQRR
+296 ARHDGGITNQRR
-308 DLCNLSQI
+308 EPCNLSQI
-316 LSEVMEEQSA
+316 LREVGEEQQA
-326 IAKQKQIKLALIMPE
+326 IAQQKQISLELPSLEPKL
-341 SNLPESVLLESTLL
+341 V
-355 VSGDRDQL
+355 VSGDRDRL

-377 TPAGGKVQVSM
+377 TPAGGKVQI
-388 QSLTAQNQVQVQV
+388 TAQLITSQNQIQIQV
-401 QDTGIGIPETEL
+401 QDTGMGIPEAEL

-421 RYQSSKNSKPNSK
+421 RYQPQKNSKSSSK
-434 LKSAN
+434 SSNLY
-439 PATSGSGLGLA
+439 TSGSGLGLA

-460 GKIKVDSKVGQGTT
+460 GQIKVESKVGQGTI
-474 FTVNLPMS
+474 FTVSFFNSNL

>member
-1 MNCPYAKIMA
+1 MILPPNP
-11 LIHELS
+11 
-17 FWLFC
+17 
-22 LAIFIFGI
+22 
-30 TQFMNTAANSVF
+30 VF

-47 RLALWYA
+47 RLTLWYA
-54 IVTAILLI
+54 LVTAILLI
-62 LFATGFYLYVQTT
+62 VFATGFYLYVQST

-90 IERSLIRSNLIDLES
+90 IERSLIRSQLIDLES
-105 DFSRNFSANA
+105 DSTHNFSRNLSANSE
-115 QAIDADHIDIDW
+115 AIDADHIDIDW
-127 FAPSGEILWTTS
+127 FSPNGQILWTTDA
-139 NNVESLQSREKGILQ
+139 NTDSLQEREKGILR
-154 PVYRTVHLAEI
+154 PVYRTVHLSEA

-209 TLMVFV
+209 TLMIFV

-261 VALTDPD
+261 VALADPN
-268 PTLQRSQLET
+268 PEPEFQRSQLET
-278 IERITRRLGRLI
+278 IERITRRLGKLI

-296 ARHDGGSNNQRR
+296 ARHDGGITNQKYEV
-308 DLCNLSQI
+308 CNLAQI
-316 LSEVMEEQSA
+316 LHEVCEEQQA
-326 IAKQKQIKLALIMPE
+326 IAQQKDIKIEFANVPENLLLA
-341 SNLPESVLLESTLL
+341 
-355 VSGDRDQL
+355 GDSDQL

-368 NLVSNAIAY
+368 NLISNAIAY
-377 TPAGGKVQVSM
+377 TSEQGQVIITIKPITS
-388 QSLTAQNQVQVQV
+388 QNQVQVQIK
-401 QDTGIGIPETEL
+401 DTGIGIPEAEL

-421 RYQSSKNSKPNSK
+421 RYQPQKNSKSMA
-434 LKSAN
+434 KSAN
-439 PATSGSGLGLA
+439 LSTSGSGLGLA
-450 IAKAIAESHQ
+450 IAKAIANNHQ
-460 GKIKVDSKVGQGTT
+460 GQINVESKVGQGTT
-474 FTVNLPMS
+474 FIVNLPNGNS

>member
-1 MNCPYAKIMA
+1 
-11 LIHELS
+11 
-17 FWLFC
+17 
-22 LAIFIFGI
+22 
-30 TQFMNTAANSVF
+30 
-42 QSMRR
+42 
-47 RLALWYA
+47 
-54 IVTAILLI
+54 
-62 LFATGFYLYVQTT
+62 
-75 LIDRIDDTIDHVAEV
+75 
-90 IERSLIRSNLIDLES
+90 
-105 DFSRNFSANA
+105 
-115 QAIDADHIDIDW
+115 
-127 FAPSGEILWTTS
+127 
-139 NNVESLQSREKGILQ
+139 
-154 PVYRTVHLAEI
+154 
-165 EPLRQMTE
+165 MTE

-261 VALTDPD
+261 VALADPNPD
-268 PTLQRSQLET
+268 LEFQRSQLET

-296 ARHDGGSNNQRR
+296 ARHDGGITNQNREI
-308 DLCNLSQI
+308 CNLSQI
-316 LSEVMEEQSA
+316 LNEVAEEQQA
-326 IAKQKQIKLALIMPE
+326 IAQQKQITLE
-341 SNLPESVLLESTLL
+341 LPNVEKNLL
-355 VSGDRDQL
+355 VSGERDRL

-377 TPAGGKVQVSM
+377 TPTGGTIQII
-388 QSLTAQNQVQVQV
+388 AQNNSQTQIQVQIK
-401 QDTGIGIPETEL
+401 DTGIGIPEVEL

-421 RYQSSKNSKPNSK
+421 RYQPQKSSKSSSK
-434 LKSAN
+434 
-439 PATSGSGLGLA
+439 SGNLSSSESGLGLA
-450 IAKAIAESHQ
+450 IALAIAESHQ
-460 GKIKVDSKVGQGTT
+460 GQINVKSKVGEGTT
-474 FTVNLPMS
+474 FTVTLSNAA

>member
-1 MNCPYAKIMA
+1 MILPPNP
-11 LIHELS
+11 
-17 FWLFC
+17 
-22 LAIFIFGI
+22 
-30 TQFMNTAANSVF
+30 VF

-47 RLALWYA
+47 RLTLWYA
-54 IVTAILLI
+54 LVTAILLI
-62 LFATGFYLYVQTT
+62 VFATGFYLYVQST

-90 IERSLIRSNLIDLES
+90 IERSLIRSQLIDLES
-105 DFSRNFSANA
+105 DSTHNFSRNLSANSE
-115 QAIDADHIDIDW
+115 AIDADHIDIDW
-127 FAPSGEILWTTS
+127 FSPNGQILWTTDA
-139 NNVESLQSREKGILQ
+139 NTDSLQEREKGILR
-154 PVYRTVHLAEI
+154 PVYRTVHLSEA

-209 TLMVFV
+209 TLMIFV

-261 VALTDPD
+261 VALADPN
-268 PTLQRSQLET
+268 PEPEFQRSQLET
-278 IERITRRLGRLI
+278 IERITRRLGKLI

-296 ARHDGGSNNQRR
+296 ARHDGGITNQKYEV
-308 DLCNLSQI
+308 CNLAQI
-316 LSEVMEEQSA
+316 LHEVCEEQQA
-326 IAKQKQIKLALIMPE
+326 IAQQKDIKIEFANVPENLLLA
-341 SNLPESVLLESTLL
+341 
-355 VSGDRDQL
+355 GDSDQL

-368 NLVSNAIAY
+368 NLISNAIAY
-377 TPAGGKVQVSM
+377 TSEQGQVIITIKPITS
-388 QSLTAQNQVQVQV
+388 QNQVQVQIK
-401 QDTGIGIPETEL
+401 DTGIGIPEAEL

-421 RYQSSKNSKPNSK
+421 RYQPQKSSKSMA
-434 LKSAN
+434 KSTN
-439 PATSGSGLGLA
+439 LSTSGSGLGLA
-450 IAKAIAESHQ
+450 IAKAIANNHQ
-460 GKIKVDSKVGQGTT
+460 GQINVESKVGQGTT
-474 FTVNLPMS
+474 FIVNLPNGNS